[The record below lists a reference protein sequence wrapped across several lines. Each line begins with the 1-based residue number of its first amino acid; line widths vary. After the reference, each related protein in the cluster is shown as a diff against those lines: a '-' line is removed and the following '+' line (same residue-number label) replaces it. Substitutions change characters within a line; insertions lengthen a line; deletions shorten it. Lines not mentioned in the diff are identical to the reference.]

1 MPSTYI
7 DLTNAL
13 LRRLNEVEIEVADFA
28 DVRGVQALAKDA
40 VRASIA
46 KINAAEFEWPFN
58 SAEHSQSLTVGE
70 EDYSWPQFFKSVE
83 WNSFYI
89 VNDGTNTNTT
99 TSLDFVSR
107 DYYYDRLRN
116 ADLDAGT
123 SGLDLPK
130 YVFPSHGN
138 GYGVSPSPNKA
149 YVLRFRYFLNYAE
162 LLNYDDQ
169 TRVPSTYDHVLIAGA
184 MYHMYLF
191 RDNSEMAG
199 IAQQEFMA
207 GIKEMQTLLLN
218 KYASIEDTRVS
229 Y

>member
-70 EDYSWPQFFKSVE
+70 EDYSWPNFFKSVE

>member
-70 EDYSWPQFFKSVE
+70 EDYSWPNFFKSVE

-116 ADLDAGT
+116 ADLDAGN

-199 IAQQEFMA
+199 IAQQEFMS

>member
-70 EDYSWPQFFKSVE
+70 EDYSWPNFFKSVE

-116 ADLDAGT
+116 ADLDAGN

-162 LLNYDDQ
+162 LINYDDQ
-169 TRVPSTYDHVLIAGA
+169 SRVPSTYDHVLIAGA

>member
-58 SAEHSQSLTVGE
+58 SAEHSQTLTVGE
-70 EDYSWPQFFKSVE
+70 EDYSWPNFFKSVE

-116 ADLDAGT
+116 ADLDAGN

>member
-70 EDYSWPQFFKSVE
+70 EDYSWPNFFKSVE

-116 ADLDAGT
+116 ADLDAGN

>member
-123 SGLDLPK
+123 SGLGLPS

-138 GYGVSPSPNKA
+138 GYGVTPSPNKA

>member
-70 EDYSWPQFFKSVE
+70 EDYSWPNFFKSVE

-116 ADLDAGT
+116 ADLDAGI

>member
-1 MPSTYI
+1 MPSTFI
-7 DLTNAL
+7 TLTNAL

-40 VRASIA
+40 IRASIA

-58 SAEHSQSLTVGE
+58 SAEHSQVLTVGE
-70 EDYSWPQFFKSVE
+70 EDYSWPNYFKSVE

-89 VNDGTNTNTT
+89 VNDGTNSNTT
-99 TSLDFVSR
+99 TSLNFVSR

-116 ADLDAGT
+116 ADLDAGG

-130 YVFPSHGN
+130 YVFPLHGN
-138 GYGVSPSPNKA
+138 GYGVSPSPNRA

-162 LLNYDDQ
+162 LVDYDDQ
-169 TRVPSTYDHVLIAGA
+169 TRVPTTYDHILIAGA
-184 MYHMYLF
+184 MYHMYMF

-199 IAQQEFMA
+199 IVQQEFMA

>member
-1 MPSTYI
+1 MPSTFI
-7 DLTNAL
+7 NLTNTL
-13 LRRLNEVEIEVADFA
+13 LRRLNEVEIEDADFA
-28 DVRGVQALAKDA
+28 SVRGVQALAKDA

-58 SAEHSQSLTVGE
+58 SAEHSQTLTVGQ
-70 EDYSWPQFFKSVE
+70 EDYSWPQYFKSVE

-89 VNDGTNTNTT
+89 VNDGVNTKTT

-123 SGLDLPK
+123 SGLGLPNF
-130 YVFPSHGN
+130 VFPLHGN
-138 GYGVSPSPNKA
+138 GYGVSASPDKA
-149 YVLRFRYFLNYAE
+149 YVIRFRYFLNYAE
-162 LLNYDDQ
+162 LINNVDQ
-169 TRVPSTYDHVLIAGA
+169 TRVPTTYDHVLIAGA
-184 MYHMYLF
+184 LYHMYLF

-199 IAQQEFMA
+199 IAEQEFRG

-218 KYASIEDTRVS
+218 KYASIEDTRIS
-229 Y
+229 F

>member
-1 MPSTYI
+1 MPTSFLS
-7 DLTNAL
+7 LTNEL
-13 LRRLNEVEIEVADFA
+13 LRRLNEVEIEPADFLG
-28 DVRGVQALAKDA
+28 VRGVQALAKDA
-40 VRASIA
+40 VKASIA

-58 SAEHSQSLTVGE
+58 SAEHSQSLTVGQ

-83 WNSFYI
+83 WNSFYL
-89 VNDGTNTNTT
+89 VNDGVNTNSTNG
-99 TSLDFVSR
+99 LGFVSR

-123 SGLDLPK
+123 RGLAMPTKVYPL
-130 YVFPSHGN
+130 HGN
-138 GYGVSPSPNKA
+138 GYGITPSPDRP
-149 YVLRFRYFLNYAE
+149 YVLRFRYFINYAN
-162 LLNYDDQ
+162 LVNADDQ
-169 TRVPSTYDHVLIAGA
+169 TRVPTTFDHVLIAGA

-191 RDNSEMAG
+191 RDNAEMAG
-199 IAQQEFMA
+199 IAQQEFMS

>member
-116 ADLDAGT
+116 ADLDAGN

-162 LLNYDDQ
+162 LINYDDQ

>member
-7 DLTNAL
+7 ELTNAL

-70 EDYSWPQFFKSVE
+70 EDYSWPNFFKSVE

-116 ADLDAGT
+116 ADLDAGN

>member
-58 SAEHSQSLTVGE
+58 SAEHSQTLTVGE
-70 EDYSWPQFFKSVE
+70 EDYSWPNFFKSVE

-116 ADLDAGT
+116 ADLDAGS

>member
-70 EDYSWPQFFKSVE
+70 EDYSWPNFFKSVE

-116 ADLDAGT
+116 ADLDAGN

-162 LLNYDDQ
+162 LINYDDQ

-199 IAQQEFMA
+199 IAQQEFMS

>member
-1 MPSTYI
+1 MPSTFI
-7 DLTNAL
+7 SLTNAL
-13 LRRLNEVEIEVADFA
+13 LRRLNEVEIEAADFA
-28 DVRGVQALAKDA
+28 GARGVQALAKDA

-58 SAEHSQSLTVGE
+58 SAEHSQSLTVGQ
-70 EDYSWPQFFKSVE
+70 EDYSWPQYFKSVE

-89 VNDGTNTNTT
+89 VNDGVNTNTT

-116 ADLDAGT
+116 ADLDAGS
-123 SGLDLPK
+123 SGLGLPN
-130 YVFPSHGN
+130 YVFPLHGN
-138 GYGVSPSPNKA
+138 GYGISASPDKA
-149 YVLRFRYFLNYAE
+149 YTVRFRYFLNYAE
-162 LLNYDDQ
+162 LINNVDQ
-169 TRVPSTYDHVLIAGA
+169 TRVPTTYDHVLIAGA

-199 IAQQEFMA
+199 IAEQEFRG

-218 KYASIEDTRVS
+218 KYASIEDTRIS
-229 Y
+229 F

>member
-70 EDYSWPQFFKSVE
+70 EDYSWPNFFKSVE

-199 IAQQEFMA
+199 IAQQEFMS

>member
-58 SAEHSQSLTVGE
+58 SAEHSQSLTIGE
-70 EDYSWPQFFKSVE
+70 EDYSWPNFFKSVE

-123 SGLDLPK
+123 SGLDLPI

>member
-58 SAEHSQSLTVGE
+58 SAEHSQALTVGE
-70 EDYSWPQFFKSVE
+70 EDYSWPNFFKSVE

-116 ADLDAGT
+116 ADLDAGN

>member
-116 ADLDAGT
+116 ADLDAGN
-123 SGLDLPK
+123 SGLGLPS

-138 GYGVSPSPNKA
+138 GYGVTPSPNKA

-162 LLNYDDQ
+162 LINYDDQ

>member
-1 MPSTYI
+1 MAYDFI
-7 DLTNAL
+7 GLVNDVN
-13 LRRLNEVEIEVADFA
+13 RRLNEVELTTANFA
-28 DVRGVQALAKDA
+28 GAQGYYNLTKDA
-40 VRASIA
+40 VNASIRH
-46 KINAAEFEWPFN
+46 IHQEEFEWPWNHREAVEVLTPGEVRYSMPYDSKTVNLNTFRLTRDTALNVDTRKLKIMPYEEYLDKYADYEYN
-58 SAEHSQSLTVGE
+58 SSTSIR
-70 EDYSWPQFFKSVE
+70 SVPT
-83 WNSFYI
+83 Y
-89 VNDGTNTNTT
+89 
-99 TSLDFVSR
+99 VSR
-107 DYYYDRLRN
+107 
-116 ADLDAGT
+116 A
-123 SGLDLPK
+123 
-130 YVFPSHGN
+130 PSN
-138 GYGVSPSPNKA
+138 ELIIFPSPNKA

>member
-70 EDYSWPQFFKSVE
+70 EDYSWPNFFKSVE

-116 ADLDAGT
+116 ADLDAGN

-162 LLNYDDQ
+162 LINYDDQ

>member
-1 MPSTYI
+1 MPSTFI
-7 DLTNAL
+7 TLTNAL

-40 VRASIA
+40 IRASIA

-58 SAEHSQSLTVGE
+58 SAEHSQVLTVGE
-70 EDYSWPQFFKSVE
+70 EDYSWPNYFKSVE

-89 VNDGTNTNTT
+89 VNDGTNSNTT
-99 TSLDFVSR
+99 TSLNFVSR

-116 ADLDAGT
+116 ADLDAGG
-123 SGLDLPK
+123 SGLDLPR
-130 YVFPSHGN
+130 YVFPLHGN
-138 GYGVSPSPNKA
+138 GYGVSPSPNRA

-162 LLNYDDQ
+162 LVDYDDQ
-169 TRVPSTYDHVLIAGA
+169 TRVPTTYDHVLIAGA
-184 MYHMYLF
+184 MYHMYMF

-199 IAQQEFMA
+199 IVQQEFMA

>member
-116 ADLDAGT
+116 ADLDAGN

>member
-116 ADLDAGT
+116 ADLDAGN

-149 YVLRFRYFLNYAE
+149 YALRFRYFLNYAE